1 MDHYHYARWCSVPLM
16 DLIQLDINC
25 PDIYRKFSNGNFS
38 FQKTVR
44 QFSKMAPDQVYKQN
58 NEVN

>member
-25 PDIYRKFSNGNFS
+25 PDIYSKFSNGNFPFKKQFVS
-38 FQKTVR
+38 FQKWPQIRSINKTM
-44 QFSKMAPDQVYKQN
+44 K
-58 NEVN
+58 